1 MNATTIIEDH
11 EAGIARRRFLQGA
24 LALGGAAGVSP
35 GWLDRIALA
44 GPPLGPSDRIIVS
57 VFLFGGNDGLNTLVP
72 AEDGRYRSARGS
84 LAVDV
89 TGATSVGEGLHLHP
103 ALTRLKSRFDAGQ
116 VALVRGVGEPSNDHS
131 HFSSRATWMSAQPGM
146 VNPTGWLGRYAD
158 SAGMGD
164 LSAVSIGWGEVPLV
178 LKGNTTPTTSL
189 PPNGGLFGADR
200 SESYER
206 HAMEAL
212 SRIGGAGAGMGPFGP
227 AVSGSIGSA
236 VDTAQQI
243 SPAYVPTL
251 PTEGLGLDLALAA
264 QVINLDVGA
273 RVLSV
278 SLSGFDN
285 HSSMRPDHDDLMT
298 ELDAGIDAFFANLA
312 PQFVGRTSLLV
323 SSEFGRR
330 VRPNDSGGTDHGA
343 AGLAMLIGTRVNGGL
358 HGVQPSLGDLDR
370 RGDLKH
376 HVDFRSVYATVL
388 DDWLGADHGS
398 LLGGNHPK
406 LGLFSAPGPG
416 GFFDVSSDKYY
427 GPAVG
432 WLAGRGITTGTGIGE
447 FSPDGPVTRAQMAT
461 FLWRYRGQPSGAP
474 AAAFSDVPRG
484 TYYSAAVDWLSQ
496 TGITTG
502 TGFGRFSPDDPVTRG
517 QMAAFLWRL
526 ENRPGGSPR
535 AGFSDVP
542 SGKYYTQAVDWLLH
556 RGITTGL
563 GAGRY
568 GPDEVV
574 TRGQMAT
581 FLWRLAGSPV

>member
-1 MNATTIIEDH
+1 MNATTITDDH
-11 EAGIARRRFLQGA
+11 KAGIARRRFLQGA

-35 GWLDRIALA
+35 GWLDRVASA
-44 GPPLGPSDRIIVS
+44 GPPLGPSERIIVS

-72 AEDGRYRSARGS
+72 AEDGRYRSARGQ

-103 ALTRLKSRFDAGQ
+103 ALARLKSRFDAGQ
-116 VALVRGVGEPSNDHS
+116 VALVRGVGESSKDHS
-131 HFSSRATWMSAQPGM
+131 HFSSRATWMSAQPG
-146 VNPTGWLGRYAD
+146 VANPTGWLGRYAD
-158 SAGMGD
+158 SAGMGE

-212 SRIGGAGAGMGPFGP
+212 SRIGGAGGGIGPFGSV
-227 AVSGSIGSA
+227 VSGSIESA

-278 SLSGFDN
+278 SLSGFDS
-285 HSSMRPDHDDLMT
+285 HSSMRPDHDNLMA

-312 PQFVGRTSLLV
+312 PQFAGRTSLLV

-343 AGLAMLIGTRVNGGL
+343 AGLAMLIGPRVNGGL

-376 HVDFRSVYATVL
+376 HVDFRSIYASVL
-388 DDWLGADHGS
+388 DDWLGADHTAILGS
-398 LLGGNHPK
+398 SYFKPT
-406 LGLFSAPGPG
+406 LFRTPGPG
-416 GFFDVSSDKYY
+416 GFYDVGANAYF

-432 WLAGRGITTGTGIGE
+432 WLATQGITSGTWAGE
-447 FSPDGPVTRAQMAT
+447 FSPHAAVTRAQMAT
-461 FLWRYRGQPSGAP
+461 FLWRYRGSPSGSP
-474 AAAFSDVPRG
+474 VAAFSDVPRG
-484 TYYSAAVDWLSQ
+484 AYYAAAVGWLAQ
-496 TGITTG
+496 TGITSG
-502 TGFGRFSPDDPVTRG
+502 TGSGRFSPDDPVTRA

-526 ENRPGGSPR
+526 EGSPGGAPP

-542 SGKYYTQAVDWLLH
+542 SGRYFTRAVDWLLH
-556 RGITTGL
+556 RGITAGL
-563 GAGRY
+563 SRGRY
-568 GPDEVV
+568 GPGEVI
-574 TRGQMAT
+574 TRAQMAT
-581 FLWRLAGSPV
+581 FLWRLAGSPA